1 MKGEVSYFMSTRN
14 SPYKLDMLV
23 LSTLSKHDCYGY
35 QLTQIFDECSNG
47 IIKPKV
53 SSLYPILYRLID
65 QGYISSYEEIIKNN
79 RRRVYYHLEPKGFEL
94 LQQLIDD
101 YQKYT
106 ASIQSI
112 LKYK

>member
-1 MKGEVSYFMSTRN
+1 MS
-14 SPYKLDMLV
+14 
-23 LSTLSKHDCYGY
+23 
-35 QLTQIFDECSNG
+35 
-47 IIKPKV
+47 
-53 SSLYPILYRLID
+53 ILFFAC
-65 QGYISSYEEIIKNN
+65 QEEEIIKNN

-112 LKYK
+112 LNYK

>member
-1 MKGEVSYFMSTRN
+1 MDTVFLSLRCHELIKKNTIFENRGFIKYEIVYQTKYSITF
-14 SPYKLDMLV
+14 KLYYNAV
-23 LSTLSKHDCYGY
+23 FFV
-35 QLTQIFDECSNG
+35 I
-47 IIKPKV
+47 
-53 SSLYPILYRLID
+53 
-65 QGYISSYEEIIKNN
+65 SYEEIIKNN

-112 LKYK
+112 LNYK

>member
-1 MKGEVSYFMSTRN
+1 MASAFLSWAWRSATRGSLA
-14 SPYKLDMLV
+14 SPSAIHAENL
-23 LSTLSKHDCYGY
+23 C
-35 QLTQIFDECSNG
+35 
-47 IIKPKV
+47 IKPKV

-112 LKYK
+112 LNYK

>member
-53 SSLYPILYRLID
+53 FTPGIKLEFID

-112 LKYK
+112 LNYK